1 MEMLFFAFT
10 SVWVNITA
18 SYLIIDIEPL
28 RVMVH
33 LFCLQGYSGHETKRL
48 KGIKHGSYHTR
59 GPPEANRSLGLNAVM
74 LRNLVEVFKDEF
86 FVNGIP
92 AHDLHPLSVV

>member
-10 SVWVNITA
+10 FAWVNIAA
-18 SYLIIDIEPL
+18 SYLIINIEPL

-33 LFCLQGYSGHETKRL
+33 LFCLQGYSGHETKGL
-48 KGIKHGSYHTR
+48 KGIKYCSYHTQ
-59 GPPEANRSLGLNAVM
+59 GLAEANRSPGLNAVM
-74 LRNLVEVFKDEF
+74 LQNLVEVFKEEF
-86 FVNGIP
+86 FVNGIS

>member
-1 MEMLFFAFT
+1 MLFFAR
-10 SVWVNITA
+10 VNVAA

-28 RVMVH
+28 RVMIH
-33 LFCLQGYSGHETKRL
+33 LFCLQGYSGHETKGL
-48 KGIKHGSYHTR
+48 KGIKHRSYHTR
-59 GPPEANRSLGLNAVM
+59 GLPEANRAPGLNAVM

-86 FVNGIP
+86 FVNGIS